1 MSNLNQLIDAAKN
14 SFVTLDAAWQ
24 AADINAKIAMA
35 PQRDQAASQLVAL
48 QARQLKQ
55 NASAITD
62 DDIAQMA
69 DLKNRIDNAADIQ
82 TALTGFVSILAKFV
96 L

>member
-1 MSNLNQLIDAAKN
+1 MSNLDQLIETAKN
-14 SFVTLDAAWQ
+14 SFVAIEAAYQ
-24 AADINAKIAMA
+24 AADINAKVAMA
-35 PQRDQAASQLVAL
+35 PQRDQVASQLVAL
-48 QARQLKQ
+48 QTRQLKQ

-69 DLKNRIDNAADIQ
+69 DLKKRIDNAAEIQ